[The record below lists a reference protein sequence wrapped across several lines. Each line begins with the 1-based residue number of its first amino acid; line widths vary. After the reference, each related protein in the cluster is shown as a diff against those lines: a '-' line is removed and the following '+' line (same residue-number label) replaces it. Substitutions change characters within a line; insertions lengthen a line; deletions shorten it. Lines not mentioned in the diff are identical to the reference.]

1 MRYYWCDWLLYTVSP
16 FLGPIRRWMSN
27 SSLASRLNWQ
37 IKLIINWTFRHITF
51 TIHYGKLKQTK
62 EKNEIQQQ
70 RFFIDQR
77 RLWSFI
83 YSSSKE
89 RKNQSI
95 KEINCLQF
103 KPNEW
108 SRDGWRLNQSL
119 LIWTQTNFSSLFV
132 GCFGI
137 LAVLWVWNQ
146 RFETIQQFWNHPA
159 LFESIPPNI
168 QHIWNHPLETVNLV
182 VV

>member
-16 FLGPIRRWMSN
+16 FFGPIRRWMSN

-51 TIHYGKLKQTK
+51 TIHYRKLKQTK

-119 LIWTQTNFSSLFV
+119 LIWTRTNFSSLFV
-132 GCFGI
+132 GCCGIFGCCI
-137 LAVLWVWNQ
+137 GLESSSS
-146 RFETIQQFWNHPA
+146 FEIIRHFWKHPA
-159 LFESIPPNI
+159 
-168 QHIWNHPLETVNLV
+168 
-182 VV
+182 